1 MFGWEFP
8 PYNSGGLGVACR
20 GLTRALV
27 RNDVEVVFVLPRKI
41 PITPDFMEMLFA
53 DKVSSVTI
61 KRIDTL
67 LSAYATSE
75 SYKEEYETVESS
87 IYKGT
92 LYEEVLRYAQAAK
105 KIAQEEKFD
114 IIYTHDWLSFRAGI
128 EAKKVNKK
136 PHIAHIHATEF
147 DRCGG
152 DNVNEKIAV
161 IEKEG
166 LEQADCVVA
175 VSNYTKKIIVNKYQI
190 SEEKVYVVYN
200 GIDKEDFPTY
210 NAKSK
215 TLRNLKENGTKI
227 VLFVGRLTLQKG
239 LEYFLSAAKKALNVN
254 QNIIFV
260 IAGTGDMENQI
271 IRQVSEMGISDKVL
285 FMGFVRGEELQD
297 VYKVADLYI
306 MPSVSEPFGITA
318 LESML
323 HSTPTMVSKQSGVSE
338 VANHILKVD
347 FWDTTEM
354 ANKILAVINHN
365 TLRQELAGN
374 GFREVSN
381 LTWDAS
387 AKKCIDVFSKI

>member
-27 RNDVEVVFVLPRKI
+27 RNNIEVIFVLPRKI
-41 PITPDFMEMLFA
+41 PITPEFMKMLFA
-53 DKVSSVTI
+53 DKVSSVII

-75 SYKEEYETVESS
+75 SYTQEYETVESS

-105 KIAQEEKFD
+105 KIAQEEEFD

-128 EAKKVNKK
+128 EAKKIKSK

-152 DNVNEKIAV
+152 DNVNKKIAV

-166 LEQADCVVA
+166 LEKADCVVA
-175 VSNYTKKIIVNKYQI
+175 VSEYTKSIIVNKYQI
-190 SEEKVYVVYN
+190 PKEKVYVVYN

-210 NAKSK
+210 NTKSK
-215 TLRNLKENGTKI
+215 TLRNLKKNGTKI

-239 LEYFLSAAKKALNVN
+239 LEYFLDAAQKTLKINSNV
-254 QNIIFV
+254 IFV

-271 IRQVSEMGISDKVL
+271 IRQVSQMGISDKVL

-297 VYKVADLYI
+297 IYKAADLYI
-306 MPSVSEPFGITA
+306 MPSISEPFGITA

-323 HSTPTMVSKQSGVSE
+323 HKTPTMVSKQSGVSE
-338 VANHILKVD
+338 VANHVLKVD
-347 FWDTTEM
+347 FWDTDEM
-354 ANKILAVINHN
+354 ANKILATINHN
-365 TLRQELAGN
+365 TLKKELSKN
-374 GFREVSN
+374 GFREVSS

-387 AKKCIDVFSKI
+387 AKKCINIFSQI

>member
-27 RNDVEVVFVLPRKI
+27 RNDVEVIFVLPKKI
-41 PITPDFMEMLFA
+41 PITPDFMQMLFA
-53 DKVSSVTI
+53 DKISSVTI
-61 KRIDTL
+61 RNVDTL
-67 LSAYATSE
+67 LSPYATVS
-75 SYKEEYETVESS
+75 SYYEEYKSLKS
-87 IYKGT
+87 GIYKGT
-92 LYEEVLRYAQAAK
+92 LYEEVLRYAECAK
-105 KIAQEEKFD
+105 QIAREENFD

-128 EAKKVNKK
+128 EAKKISNK

-166 LEQADCVVA
+166 LKLADCVIA
-175 VSNYTKKIIVNKYQI
+175 VSNYTKNIIVNKYEI
-190 SEEKVYVVYN
+190 PREKVSVVYN
-200 GIDKEDFPTY
+200 GIDKEDFPNY
-210 NAKSK
+210 NKKSEK
-215 TLRNLKENGTKI
+215 LKNLKKNGTKI

-239 LEYFLSAAKKALNVN
+239 LDYFLSAAKKSLDYDK
-254 QNIIFV
+254 NIMFV
-260 IAGTGDMENQI
+260 IAGTGDMERQI

-285 FMGFVRGEELQD
+285 FMGFVRGDELQD

-338 VANHILKVD
+338 VTNHVLKVN
-347 FWDTTEM
+347 FWDTDEM
-354 ANKILAVINHN
+354 ANKILAVVRHEV
-365 TLRQELAGN
+365 LQEQLSEN
-374 GFREVSN
+374 GFKEVKG

-387 AKKCIDVFSKI
+387 AKTCIEVFSKI